1 MGALTMKNWQIISII
16 VGAVIIAAVAWIYFG
31 GYGNGK
37 ASGSCAQ
44 EACVEPS
51 CQASANKIENR
62 SILQVNR
69 IDRLY
74 SKSASKF
81 PFVETVTYTHQVPWM
96 KGRSALMSDYARHYK
111 TSTHFISRSINGG
124 EEQGARLMQGDSFN
138 VISSEKNVQF
148 HLVVDLSRCYMHM
161 YAYDADSGE
170 RYLLKTYPVAVGTLD
185 ADKNSGCATPMGN
198 YKLSNRV
205 GIYKP
210 GHVAKVNGQELELVQ
225 VYGTRYIPFGND
237 YTVCGIQGVPQ
248 FMDSKTG
255 QMIESDNF
263 IGQHATSG
271 NISMRA
277 NDLEELFSIV
287 TSRSSSIQIVKDFSE
302 AELPGREVDF

>member
-1 MGALTMKNWQIISII
+1 MKNWQIVSII
-16 VGAVIIAAVAWIYFG
+16 VGAVIIGAVAWVYFG
-31 GYGNGK
+31 NYGSEK
-37 ASGSCAQ
+37 ASNSCSQ
-44 EACVEPS
+44 ESCVESS
-51 CQASANKIENR
+51 CQASANKMDNQ

-74 SKSASKF
+74 SKNGSKF

-124 EEQGARLMQGDSFN
+124 EEQGARLLQGDSFN
-138 VISSEKNVQF
+138 VISTEKNIQF

-170 RYLLKTYPVAVGTLD
+170 RYLLKTYSVAVGELD
-185 ADKNSGCATPMGN
+185 TNKNSGCATPMGN
-198 YKLSNRV
+198 YRLSNRV

-210 GHVAKVNGQELELVQ
+210 GHIAKVNGQELELVQ

-248 FMDSKTG
+248 AVDPETG
-255 QMIESDNF
+255 KLVEVDNL

-277 NDLEELFSIV
+277 CDVEELFSIV
-287 TSRSSSIQIVKDFSE
+287 TSRSSSIQIVKDFTD